1 MEGGRHAFAWERKPG
16 WYIYAQTQMGKLS
29 QQPMARLEILD
40 PDPPPFP
47 PHRPPGH
54 IPNEAVDLLYVDA
67 TGGAVSE
74 CQGN

>member
-1 MEGGRHAFAWERKPG
+1 
-16 WYIYAQTQMGKLS
+16 MGKLS